1 MNACG
6 RPVFAHLSF
15 ELEFLVVTRSE
26 NQLFV
31 DIAVR

>member
-1 MNACG
+1 M
-6 RPVFAHLSF
+6 PVGARFSHTSSF
-15 ELEFLVVTRSE
+15 ELEFLAVARSE